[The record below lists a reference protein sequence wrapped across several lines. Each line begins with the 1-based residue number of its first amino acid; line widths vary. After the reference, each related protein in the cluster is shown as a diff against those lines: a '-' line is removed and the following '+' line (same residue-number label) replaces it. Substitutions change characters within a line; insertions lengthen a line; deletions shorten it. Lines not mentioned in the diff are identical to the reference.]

1 MNFFPIITRPTAF
14 DVGDARVVAL
24 DLDEVARGGG
34 VVGNRI
40 TAVMYM
46 LARQVLAK
54 DFYVNKESVG
64 DMPAPPNFGLL
75 RDTVPVAQYKS
86 YHSDRIEQIT
96 KDPKRICYDEFHRTT
111 NAQAVREQVVLDMR
125 EGRKFR
131 VDVILASQ
139 SLEDFD
145 DRMIEFCTSLF
156 IMDGG
161 NELTVAGIEKR
172 FELQSETERWALR
185 HRVRPPGKGGGIFL
199 SKFETNQGKYTMLL
213 SATLGPIELWAFST
227 TAEDAALRNK
237 LYERLGP
244 SRARRAL
251 ALAYPSGS
259 AKSDIDNRKE
269 QMRESGLVLLDTAER
284 DVVGQ
289 IVKEVAEMADKLKL

>member
-1 MNFFPIITRPTAF
+1 
-14 DVGDARVVAL
+14 
-24 DLDEVARGGG
+24 
-34 VVGNRI
+34 
-40 TAVMYM
+40 
-46 LARQVLAK
+46 
-54 DFYVNKESVG
+54 
-64 DMPAPPNFGLL
+64 
-75 RDTVPVAQYKS
+75 
-86 YHSDRIEQIT
+86 
-96 KDPKRICYDEFHRTT
+96 
-111 NAQAVREQVVLDMR
+111 
-125 EGRKFR
+125 
-131 VDVILASQ
+131 
-139 SLEDFD
+139 
-145 DRMIEFCTSLF
+145 
-156 IMDGG
+156 
-161 NELTVAGIEKR
+161 VAGIEKR